1 LQKINSDSPVDCREL
16 IIRVEITEAA
26 HLPDEARDTEFYYN
40 LYEIDEACCDP
51 APEKIVIID
60 DVLTTGANFKA
71 A

>member
-1 LQKINSDSPVDCREL
+1 M
-16 IIRVEITEAA
+16 EITEAA